1 MGKLLTISAV
11 DVDGIDATVFEKVE
25 LRYNGNPVTS
35 KKRFRIK
42 LEDQNK
48 FKFQVTNDMLL
59 PDDDQKEN
67 GNKSESGLVAEVSF
81 MGNFHEPNC
90 CIPLNLEHS
99 KSNEVENEEEIKEN
113 DQNGDDENDNEFVC
127 RLSMD
132 THSKQWSIESYEF
145 PTEDEDIIDD
155 AESCPVSQTT
165 TSTAIATTSTT
176 TSTTNDN
183 VNTNPDDDELWNRV
197 SQVLGDFENM
207 KSDFQSMIDTLG
219 RQIQREHGIYPLPVA
234 KQPMDCEE
242 SKENDEPKEDEEPKE
257 AEELAPQGAHSSGF
271 QPFKIHKRPRD
282 DVDDD

>member
-1 MGKLLTISAV
+1 MG
-11 DVDGIDATVFEKVE
+11 
-25 LRYNGNPVTS
+25 
-35 KKRFRIK
+35 
-42 LEDQNK
+42 
-48 FKFQVTNDMLL
+48 
-59 PDDDQKEN
+59 
-67 GNKSESGLVAEVSF
+67 
-81 MGNFHEPNC
+81 
-90 CIPLNLEHS
+90 
-99 KSNEVENEEEIKEN
+99 ENEEEIKEN

-132 THSKQWSIESYEF
+132 TQSKEWSIESYEF
-145 PTEDEDIIDD
+145 PVEEEDIIDD
-155 AESCPVSQTT
+155 AESYPVSQTT

-176 TSTTNDN
+176 ISTTNDN

-234 KQPMDCEE
+234 KQPMDWEE

-257 AEELAPQGAHSSGF
+257 AEELAPQSAHSSGF